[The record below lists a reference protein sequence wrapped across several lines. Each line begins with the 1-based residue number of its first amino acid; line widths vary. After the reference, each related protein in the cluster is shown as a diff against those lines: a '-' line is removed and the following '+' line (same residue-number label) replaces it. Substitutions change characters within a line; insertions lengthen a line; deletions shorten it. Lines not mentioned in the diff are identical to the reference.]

1 MSDFQV
7 LDIFFML
14 GSHLS
19 HNLIVILLQL
29 FNLLFEVVHNFALL
43 LHQLIFLISKSCF
56 QVDDLLLKLSDTF
69 LQLHL
74 DKLFVTACVIFQLL
88 DHALI
93 LFFELLHLSSMLLSQ
108 VSLKL
113 FIFLLRL
120 LLVFLKSFSCLLKL
134 SAQCLRSLIAT
145 LHRLLELIL

>member
-1 MSDFQV
+1 
-7 LDIFFML
+7 ML
-14 GSHLS
+14 RSHLS
-19 HNLIVILLQL
+19 HNFTVILFQL
-29 FNLLFEVVHNFALL
+29 FNLLFEVAHNFALL

-56 QVDDLLLKLSDTF
+56 QVNYLLLQLSDAF

-74 DKLFVTACVIFQLL
+74 DEFLVTACVIFQLL

-113 FIFLLRL
+113 FIL
-120 LLVFLKSFSCLLKL
+120 LL
-134 SAQCLRSLIAT
+134 
-145 LHRLLELIL
+145 